1 MYLIFVI
8 LSNYL
13 STIPSC
19 MSAAGEEL
27 GWPKEG
33 LACFIAQR
41 QRILPYDFLKNKKFD
56 VKKLIPKILE
66 EFTIVI
72 AWSLQMLGLNGS
84 R

>member
-41 QRILPYDFLKNKKFD
+41 QWILPYDFLKNKKFD